1 VSETQAGPRLGLL
14 VVLGA
19 LSAFGPL
26 SMDLYLPSAP
36 TIAADLHAG
45 QALVQLTMSGCVA
58 GLALGQLV
66 AGPLSDSLGR
76 RRPLLAGLAAF
87 VLMSLACAVAPDIG
101 TLIVLR
107 FGQGMAG
114 AAGIVVS
121 IATVR
126 DLYDARDT
134 ARILA
139 SLTLV
144 SGLAPVLAPVIGA
157 QLLRVTSWRGVFCV
171 LAGIGLA
178 LLAASWRLPETV
190 PAARRQP
197 PRFTRM
203 LSDSAVLLRD
213 RQFAG
218 NAVAVALSTAALF
231 TYVSTLPFI
240 VEDSYRQSPQRFS
253 AIFAV
258 NALGLMAVGQLSA
271 RLVRRRSPAALL
283 HAALGVQA
291 AGAAALIA
299 AASGGH
305 PPLLWLLGPMFVIV
319 GAFGMTRPNGT
330 ALALAGHASI
340 AGTASA
346 YLGAMQFLS
355 GAVLAPLA
363 GVGGRGSAGPA
374 AILIGALCVAALCL
388 QLAITR
394 GRRPQVPAPELAA
407 GGGAE
412 LAR

>member
-1 VSETQAGPRLGLL
+1 MSETQAGRRLGLL

-26 SMDLYLPSAP
+26 SMDLYLPSTP

-76 RRPLLAGLAAF
+76 RRPLLVGLAAF
-87 VLMSLACAVAPDIG
+87 VLMSLACAAAPDIG

-144 SGLAPVLAPVIGA
+144 SGLAPVLAPVIGG

-171 LAGIGLA
+171 LAGIGVA
-178 LLAASWRLPETV
+178 LLAASRWLPETV
-190 PAARRQP
+190 PAARRRP
-197 PRFTRM
+197 PRFARM

-231 TYVSTLPFI
+231 TYISTLPFI

-253 AIFAV
+253 LIFAA
-258 NALGLMAVGQLSA
+258 NSLGLVAMSQLSA
-271 RLVRRRSPAALL
+271 RLVRRRAPAALL
-283 HAALGVQA
+283 HTALGVQA

-299 AASGGH
+299 AASLGH
-305 PPLLWLLGPMFVIV
+305 PPLLWLLAPMFVIV
-319 GAFGMTRPNGT
+319 AAFGMMRPNGT

-363 GVGGRGSAGPA
+363 GVGRRGSAGPA
-374 AILIGALCVAALCL
+374 AILIGTLCVAALCL

-394 GRRPQVPAPELAA
+394 GRRPRVPAPELAA
-407 GGGAE
+407 EGGAE

>member
-1 VSETQAGPRLGLL
+1 MSQQRAGRRLGLL

-19 LSAFGPL
+19 LSGFGPL
-26 SMDLYLPSAP
+26 SMDLYLPSTP
-36 TIAADLHAG
+36 TIAVDLHAG

-87 VLMSLACAVAPDIG
+87 VVMSLACAVAPNIG
-101 TLIVLR
+101 VLIVFR
-107 FGQGMAG
+107 FLQGMAG

-126 DLYDARDT
+126 DMYDARDT

-144 SGLAPVLAPVIGA
+144 SGLAPVLAPVIGG

-171 LAGIGLA
+171 LGGIGLA
-178 LLAASWRLPETV
+178 LLAASWWLPETV

-197 PRFTRM
+197 PRFARM
-203 LSDSAVLLRD
+203 LADSATLLRD

-218 NAVAVALSTAALF
+218 NAVTVALSTAALF
-231 TYVSTLPFI
+231 TYISTLPFI
-240 VEDSYRQSPQRFS
+240 VEDAYRQSAQRFS
-253 AIFAV
+253 LIFAV
-258 NALGLMAVGQLSA
+258 NALGLMAMGQLSA

-283 HAALGVQA
+283 CTALVLQA

-299 AASGGH
+299 AASVGH
-305 PPLLWLLGPMFVIV
+305 PPLPWLLVPMFVIV
-319 GAFGMTRPNGT
+319 AGFGMMRPNGT
-330 ALALAGHASI
+330 ALALAGHAAI

-363 GVGGRGSAGPA
+363 GVGGQGSAGPA
-374 AILIGALCVAALCL
+374 AIIIGVLCVAALGL
-388 QLAITR
+388 HLAITR
-394 GRRPQVPAPELAA
+394 GGRPPVPAPELAA
-407 GGGAE
+407 EGGAD
-412 LAR
+412 